1 MDKYT
6 IQQGDTLSGV
16 ASKYGTTVQ
25 ALQSANQISNPNLIK
40 AGANLVIPSQSVK
53 AGNISTVTPVAVPQA
68 PLSNVDNFATSFN
81 NQVTE
86 AQGGVNTAQNEVS
99 SAQQDLLNISKQ
111 LEGKT
116 AEQIALENQA
126 GIPQVNQELLGLQ
139 NEAQRL
145 TTEYLNAIKQRE
157 AQGGVAAVVG
167 ADQKRIQ
174 AQASS
179 DIGLLNAQIQAKSG
193 QLQMAQ
199 NTVDRA
205 IAIKYEPLLQSLET
219 KKMFYEMNKDNLSR
233 ADKALLEAKDKQWT
247 LQKTQI
253 EKQMEDEKAIQNLA
267 ITASGNGAPANV
279 LNKLAKAK
287 TFADAISIGGAYMA
301 DPLDRSIKAAQLRKL
316 QIENNAND
324 PEKQQAIINSVVN
337 EKDPT
342 KLISTFFKVNPKMK
356 TNPAIND
363 AAAVVSSAN
372 ELAKTLGGGKVKGYG
387 FFGGGF
393 LPEALSSQE
402 SVSNRSKIKALN
414 LKVQQWASGASLT
427 KQQTKYVMGMIP
439 EGNDT
444 DATFRNKVNNLTNY
458 MLSDIK
464 GRATT
469 QGGQFEYVPVDL
481 FGAKDV
487 SVTPDVKKSVVQAV
501 SLGYKSSEV
510 VEYVNQNFPEQSA
523 QIQQAREAG
532 YSDDEIIQY
541 LSL

>member
-40 AGANLVIPSQSVK
+40 AGANLVIPSQSIK
-53 AGNISTVTPVAVPQA
+53 AGDISTVKPLTVPQQ
-68 PLSNVDNFATSFN
+68 PQSNIDNFATSFN

-99 SAQQDLLNISKQ
+99 SAQQDLINLSKQ

-253 EKQMEDEKAIQNLA
+253 EKQMEEEKAKESYIIKASMQNAPADIISRAKKAKNTVDAVSILGEYA
-267 ITASGNGAPANV
+267 GDILDTKLKKAQIAKVYADARKVDTTSGNLSATQLKQIDSSPQGKKLVSLSNLYQLSNTYKKLVDTYGFKATGTNKTLLDNAYADLKIAYKEAANLGALTGPDV
-279 LNKLAKAK
+279 GIIE
-287 TFADAISIGGAYMA
+287 DAIKPSSGIKNYMTYKLSGGQGGVSAGIEQALGKARNEALQNYKQ
-301 DPLDRSIKAAQLRKL
+301 LKSRSSSFGDSEYVQSLITPFAKSYSDVDVRNAQKGEII
-316 QIENNAND
+316 QT
-324 PEKQQAIINSVVN
+324 PEGYLLES
-337 EKDPT
+337 
-342 KLISTFFKVNPKMK
+342 
-356 TNPAIND
+356 
-363 AAAVVSSAN
+363 
-372 ELAKTLGGGKVKGYG
+372 LGGG
-387 FFGGGF
+387 
-393 LPEALSSQE
+393 
-402 SVSNRSKIKALN
+402 
-414 LKVQQWASGASLT
+414 
-427 KQQTKYVMGMIP
+427 
-439 EGNDT
+439 
-444 DATFRNKVNNLTNY
+444 
-458 MLSDIK
+458 
-464 GRATT
+464 
-469 QGGQFEYVPVDL
+469 
-481 FGAKDV
+481 
-487 SVTPDVKKSVVQAV
+487 
-501 SLGYKSSEV
+501 
-510 VEYVNQNFPEQSA
+510 NFAP
-523 QIQQAREAG
+523 
-532 YSDDEIIQY
+532 
-541 LSL
+541 L

>member
-40 AGANLVIPSQSVK
+40 AGVNLVIPSQSVK
-53 AGNISTVTPVAVPQA
+53 AENISTVTPLSVPQT
-68 PLSNVDNFATSFN
+68 PVSTVDNYATSFN

-116 AEQIALENQA
+116 AEQITLENQA

-145 TTEYLNAIKQRE
+145 STEYLNAIRQRE

-253 EKQMEDEKAIQNLA
+253 EKQMENEKAIQNLA
-267 ITASGNGAPANV
+267 ITASGNGAPASV
-279 LNKLAKAK
+279 LSKIAKAK
-287 TFADAISIGGAYMA
+287 SFAEAISIGGAYMS
-301 DPLDRSIKAAQLRKL
+301 DPLDRSIKSAQLRKL
-316 QIENNAND
+316 QLENVAND
-324 PEKQQAIINSVVN
+324 PEKQQAIVNSVVN

-342 KLISTFFKVNPKMK
+342 KLISSFFKVNPKMK

-372 ELAKTLGGGKVKGYG
+372 EMAKTLGSGKVKGYG
-387 FFGGGF
+387 FLGGGF
-393 LPEALSSQE
+393 LPEAFSSQE
-402 SVSNRSKIKALN
+402 SISNRSKIKALN

-439 EGNDT
+439 ERNDT

-469 QGGQFEYVPVDL
+469 QGGQFEYVPVNL
-481 FGAKDV
+481 FGSKDS
-487 SVTPDVKKSVVQAV
+487 SVMPDVKKSVVQAV
-501 SLGYKSSEV
+501 SSGYKPSEV
-510 VEYVNQNFPEQSA
+510 VEYVNTNFPEQSV
-523 QIQQAREAG
+523 QIQQARNAG